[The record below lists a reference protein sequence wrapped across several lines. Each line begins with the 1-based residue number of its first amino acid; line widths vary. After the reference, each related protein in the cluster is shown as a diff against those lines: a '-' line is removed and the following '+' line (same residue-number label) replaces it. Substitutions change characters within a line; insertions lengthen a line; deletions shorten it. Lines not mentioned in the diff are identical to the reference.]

1 VVHVLRKLYG
11 DMTRNAFAY
20 RMLIPYVVFLALLVL
35 YPIIANFVISLQAD
49 GLWTLK
55 NYQQVFKEPVFAKVA
70 FNTVIWTVGSVVL
83 QLLVG
88 FVLALLLNQDFRGR
102 AFFRSIILVL
112 PWATPDIVVGVAW
125 QWMYNDMYGVLN
137 DILFR
142 LGIIDYYLPW
152 LADQDLARLAV
163 IIANT
168 WKGFALS
175 AMFYLAALQTVPH
188 ELYEA
193 SEVDGANVFQKFL
206 NVTWPILRPFV
217 VTTTMLTTIWTINY
231 FPLIFTM
238 TGGGPANATD
248 TFVTYAYRTAFRFL
262 DFNRSAAMSSF
273 TFVLVFLISL
283 LYLRALSR
291 KEAER

>member
-1 VVHVLRKLYG
+1 MGLSPLQLLRSGACAEEALWGYDSQCLCLPHADSICG
-11 DMTRNAFAY
+11 
-20 RMLIPYVVFLALLVL
+20 FLALLVL

-142 LGIIDYYLPW
+142 LGIIDYYLPG
-152 LADQDLARLAV
+152 LDQDGRLA
-163 IIANT
+163 
-168 WKGFALS
+168 
-175 AMFYLAALQTVPH
+175 
-188 ELYEA
+188 
-193 SEVDGANVFQKFL
+193 
-206 NVTWPILRPFV
+206 
-217 VTTTMLTTIWTINY
+217 
-231 FPLIFTM
+231 
-238 TGGGPANATD
+238 
-248 TFVTYAYRTAFRFL
+248 
-262 DFNRSAAMSSF
+262 
-273 TFVLVFLISL
+273 
-283 LYLRALSR
+283 
-291 KEAER
+291 

>member
-1 VVHVLRKLYG
+1 MSNKLYV
-11 DMTRNAFAY
+11 DVKKNAFAY

-35 YPIIANFVISLQAD
+35 YPIVANFIISFKVD
-49 GLWTLK
+49 GSWSLG
-55 NYQQVFKEPVFAKVA
+55 NYTQVFQDPIFAKVSY
-70 FNTVIWTVGSVVL
+70 NTVIWTVGSVIL

-102 AFFRSIILVL
+102 PFFRAIILVL
-112 PWATPDIVVGVAW
+112 PWATPDIVVAVAW
-125 QWMYNDMYGVLN
+125 QWMYNDMYGVIN
-137 DILFR
+137 DVLFK
-142 LGIIDYYLPW
+142 LGLIDYYLPW
-152 LADQDLARLAV
+152 LADQNLARLAV

-193 SEVDGANVFQKFL
+193 AEVDGAKVWQKFCY
-206 NVTWPILRPFV
+206 VTWPILRPFV

-262 DFNRSAAMSSF
+262 SFERSAAMSSF

-283 LYLRALSR
+283 LYLRALAK
-291 KEAER
+291 KEAEEL

>member
-1 VVHVLRKLYG
+1 MLNKLYG
-11 DMTRNAFAY
+11 DIRRNAFAY
-20 RMLIPYVVFLALLVL
+20 RMLIPYVAFLALLVL
-35 YPIIANFVISLQAD
+35 YPIITNFVISLQVD
-49 GLWTLK
+49 GNWSLQ
-55 NYQQVFKEPVFAKVA
+55 NYKHVFQEPVFAKVS

-88 FVLALLLNQDFRGR
+88 FLLALLLNQEFKGR

-152 LADQDLARLAV
+152 LADQNLARLAV

-193 SEVDGANVFQKFL
+193 SEVDGANVWQKFR
-206 NVTWPILRPFV
+206 NVTWPILQPFV

-283 LYLRALSR
+283 LYLRVLSK
-291 KEAER
+291 KEAERQ

>member
-1 VVHVLRKLYG
+1 
-11 DMTRNAFAY
+11 
-20 RMLIPYVVFLALLVL
+20 
-35 YPIIANFVISLQAD
+35 
-49 GLWTLK
+49 
-55 NYQQVFKEPVFAKVA
+55 
-70 FNTVIWTVGSVVL
+70 
-83 QLLVG
+83 
-88 FVLALLLNQDFRGR
+88 
-102 AFFRSIILVL
+102 
-112 PWATPDIVVGVAW
+112 
-125 QWMYNDMYGVLN
+125 
-137 DILFR
+137 
-142 LGIIDYYLPW
+142 
-152 LADQDLARLAV
+152 
-163 IIANT
+163 
-168 WKGFALS
+168 
-175 AMFYLAALQTVPH
+175 MFYLAALQTVPH